1 MQCAQHRDRGNG
13 GASKLGRDILRDA
26 GKAQNIDVQHLA
38 GALHRFEIV
47 AAVVSQSEV
56 QTFPGRRLPYDVGM
70 TFELIPDRRTDEIG
84 TVRVEPF
91 LNHQIDVTKIDKAK
105 IDRDFFCFGRL
116 GSKFPYIAHRKAP
129 SNNHLVG
136 RYMDVFWTHS
146 RVRPTWRA
154 ATKTT
159 ARRSGPSVPL

>member
-1 MQCAQHRDRGNG
+1 MQCAQHGDRGNG

-70 TFELIPDRRTDEIG
+70 TFELIPDRRPDEIG
-84 TVRVEPF
+84 TVRIEPF
-91 LNHQIDVTKIDKAK
+91 LNHQIDVTKVDKAK
-105 IDRDFFCFGRL
+105 IDRDFFCFRRL
-116 GSKFPYIAHRKAP
+116 GSKFPYIAHQKP
-129 SNNHLVG
+129 PCDYHMIG
-136 RYMDVFWTHS
+136 WHMDVPWMRS
-146 RVRPTWRA
+146 RVPGWERWFFCLL
-154 ATKTT
+154 K
-159 ARRSGPSVPL
+159 SDGPP